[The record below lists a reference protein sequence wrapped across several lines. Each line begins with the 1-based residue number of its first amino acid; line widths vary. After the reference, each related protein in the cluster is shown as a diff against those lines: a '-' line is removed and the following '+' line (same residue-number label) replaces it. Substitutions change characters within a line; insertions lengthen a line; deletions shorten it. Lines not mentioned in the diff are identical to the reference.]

1 MGNLAVN
8 GGKKV
13 RMGKP
18 WPQWPVVTDMERN
31 AVLEVLNSGKW
42 WQGEKVREFEEKYAS
57 FQDARYGICCV
68 NGTTA
73 LEIAC
78 VAAGIG
84 AGDEVITTPY
94 TFVGTAAAILRANA
108 VPVFVDVEPDTM
120 NMDPSKIEAAITPR
134 TKGIMPVHFAGLPCD
149 MVKINR
155 IAKKHKLI
163 VIEDACHAWGTKF
176 NGKGAGALGDLGGFS
191 FQMSKNI
198 TAAEGGIVLSDNE
211 LLADAA
217 RSYANVGRGKGGG
230 WYQHFRLGTNYRMT
244 EIQAALLLCGLSRL
258 KAQTRKRQENAEYL
272 NEEISRI
279 PGLRIMRE
287 DKRANPR
294 SYHLYGFRFI
304 AGEWEGVTRAQ
315 FVKAMSAEG
324 IGLSTGYPHPLYKN
338 PMFLEKRKGPR
349 GCPRTCP
356 HLGGNEIDYTQVH
369 CPGAEQVCREVLWF
383 SQVILLGSRSDMK
396 DIVKAAKKVRDNIAE
411 ARAIAV

>member
-1 MGNLAVN
+1 VITA
-8 GGKKV
+8 KD
-13 RMGKP
+13 RA
-18 WPQWPVVTDMERN
+18 
-31 AVLEVLNSGKW
+31 AVLEVLDSGKW
-42 WQGEKVREFEEKYAS
+42 WWGDRVKEFEAKFAA
-57 FQDARYGICCV
+57 FQDAKYGISCV
-68 NGTTA
+68 NGTAA
-73 LEIAC
+73 LEICC

-84 AGDEVITTPY
+84 AGHEVITTPY

-108 VPVFVDVEPDTM
+108 IPVFVDVEPETM
-120 NMDPSKIEAAITPR
+120 NLDPSKIEAAITPR
-134 TKGIMPVHFAGLPCD
+134 TKGIMPVHFGGLPCD
-149 MVKINR
+149 MEKINK
-155 IAKKHKLI
+155 IAKKHDLI

-176 NGKGAGALGDLGGFS
+176 NGKGAGALGDLGAFS

-244 EIQAALLLCGLSRL
+244 ELQAALLLSGLTRL
-258 KAQTRKRQENAEYL
+258 EAQTKKRQENAEFL
-272 NEEISRI
+272 NEEISKI
-279 PGLRIMRE
+279 PGLKIMRE
-287 DKRANPR
+287 DKRAHPR

-304 AGEWEGVTRAQ
+304 AEEWDGVTRAQ

-324 IGLSTGYPHPLYKN
+324 IGLSTGYPYPLYKN
-338 PMFLEKRKGPR
+338 PMFIESRKGAR

-356 HLGGNEIDYTQVH
+356 YLEGHEIDYTKAH
-369 CPGAEQVCREVLWF
+369 CPGAEQVCREILWF
-383 SQVILLGSRSDMK
+383 SQVILLGSRNDMK

-411 ARAIAV
+411 ARTVQV